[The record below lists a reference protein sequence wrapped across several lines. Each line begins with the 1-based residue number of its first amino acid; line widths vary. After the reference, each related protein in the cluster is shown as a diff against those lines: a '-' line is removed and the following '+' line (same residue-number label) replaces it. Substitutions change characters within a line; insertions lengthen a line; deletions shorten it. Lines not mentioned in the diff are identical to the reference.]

1 MGFRM
6 VKTEPRRVLGEAVTV
21 VEVVQEE
28 PAKEEGAREAG
39 RGVTAAEIASTRQQ
53 AGSL

>member
-1 MGFRM
+1 M
-6 VKTEPRRVLGEAVTV
+6 VKTEPRRVFGEAVTV

-28 PAKEEGAREAG
+28 PAKEEGAKEAK
-39 RGVTAAEIASTRQQ
+39 RGSTTADIASTRQQ